1 MLKLGTSWL
10 AVAALIA
17 AHSPALAQATDAG
30 QYPNQTVR
38 IIVPFSAGSTT
49 DGQARVLADKLS
61 EFWKQQVIV
70 ENRPGIAGTA
80 SVAKAGADGHT
91 LMLTSNGHTIASVI
105 NKNLPYDP
113 VKDFSGVTQVST
125 IPVGFVVPP
134 DLPAKSVKDFIALAK
149 EKPGKLNFASAG
161 RASSSYLAA
170 EVFKQTAKID
180 IVHIPHKGAPEALTS
195 VLRGESQLFTTSVS
209 QALELHAV
217 GKVGIL
223 AVTRPVAALPNVPT
237 VAQAGL
243 PEYTYDSWF
252 GVMAPAGTPRAI
264 LAKVSQDI
272 ARAVQLP
279 DVSERMTRQGVVIV
293 TQTPEQFDAVIKRDT
308 ERYTKMLTEAG
319 VGSN

>member
-91 LMLTSNGHTIASVI
+91 LMLTSNGHTIAGVI
-105 NKNLPYDP
+105 NKNLPYDA

-170 EVFKQTAKID
+170 EVFKQTARID

-209 QALELHAV
+209 QALELHAA

-272 ARAVQLP
+272 TRAVQLP
-279 DVSERMTRQGVVIV
+279 DVSERMARQGVVIV
-293 TQTPEQFDAVIKRDT
+293 TQAPDQFDQVIKRDT
-308 ERYTKMLTEAG
+308 ERFTRMLTEAG